1 MLDLNEI
8 AAFATVVEEGGFTA
22 AAKKL
27 GVPKSTVSRRVA
39 RLEDELGVRLLQRT
53 TRRLGLTELG
63 ESYYQRVSQALR
75 SLDQAHDELSEAQD
89 RPRGLLRVTAPPDF
103 GIAYLGELV
112 AAFTEQYPDVTVWV
126 ELSGR
131 MVDLVAE
138 GFDLALRAGVLRDSS
153 LVARRITAAEGW
165 LVASPVYLEGHPAP
179 QRADDLVEHQCVIYE
194 RSGEL
199 RGLVLEGP
207 EGLVTLTVRG
217 RVSGNDFGF
226 LRRAILAGCGIGL
239 LPGFLCKDDLA
250 EGKLVRVLPDY
261 KLPGGAFYLV
271 YPSAR
276 HLPAKA
282 RVFRDFVVSW
292 FASRSL

>member
-53 TRRLGLTELG
+53 TRKLGLTELG

-75 SLDQAHDELSEAQD
+75 SLDQAQDELTEAQD
-89 RPRGLLRVTAPPDF
+89 RPRGLLRITAPPDF

-112 AAFTEQYPDVTVWV
+112 AAFNEQYPEVSVWV

-153 LVARRITAAEGW
+153 LVARRIAAADGW
-165 LVASPVYLEGHPAP
+165 LVASPGYLSKHGAP
-179 QRADDLVEHQCVIYE
+179 QTVDELLEHRCVVYE

-199 RGLVLEGP
+199 RGLELEGP
-207 EGLVTLTVRG
+207 DGVVTLSIRG

-226 LRRAILAGCGIGL
+226 LRRALLSGAGIGL

-250 EGKLVRVLPDY
+250 AGTLARVLPDY
-261 KLPGGAFYLV
+261 KLPGGVFYLV

-282 RVFRDFVVSW
+282 RAFRDFVLSW
-292 FASRSL
+292 FATHTL